1 LTLPIP
7 ASGRLGGG
15 CNPSRDPMFGSRQTL
30 EHERSRMVDRQ
41 LRARGIRS
49 EPVLRAMGTV
59 PRERFL
65 PPGRSSDAYRDQA
78 LPIAHGQTISQPYMV
93 AVMTEALNLSEEDRV
108 LEVGTG
114 SGYQTAVLSLLAR
127 GVWSIERIPYLLEEA
142 RHVLRDLG
150 ADNIQLRVG
159 DGTLGWPEEGP
170 FDAILVTAG
179 SPGIPESL
187 KAQLSPDGGRL
198 VIPVGDRFL
207 QELVRLTRNG
217 DDFREERILGCRFV
231 PLVGAEG
238 WQGPRPD

>member
-1 LTLPIP
+1 
-7 ASGRLGGG
+7 
-15 CNPSRDPMFGSRQTL
+15 MFGSRQTL

-41 LRARGIRS
+41 LRARGIQS
-49 EPVLRAMGTV
+49 ESVLRAMGTV

-65 PPGRSSDAYRDQA
+65 PPGRASDAYRDQA

-93 AVMTEALNLSEEDRV
+93 AVMTEALKLSEEDRV

-114 SGYQTAVLSLLAR
+114 SGYQTAVLSMLAG
-127 GVWSIERIPYLLEEA
+127 GVWSIERIADLLEEA
-142 RHVLRDLG
+142 RQVLRDMG
-150 ADNIQLRVG
+150 ADNVHLRVG

-179 SPGIPESL
+179 SPGVPESL

-207 QELVRLTRNG
+207 QELVRLTRDG
-217 DDFREERILGCRFV
+217 DHFREERILGCRFV